1 MWSWSRVLNI
11 TFLITYLSFS
21 NRTFLNRIFL
31 SIEESKAA
39 WQQQQQESKTGL
51 SALLSGWQ
59 PWCLRP
65 KMCFILA
72 HVFLLHCPWR
82 NPYNLFHHDLSIYH
96 HIHSAVARKP
106 VHGITIF
113 YWNLIISCSIVN
125 IKALIINFIAVFKH
139 PGLVINGSKNDTPPI
154 KTMYFAGWTDGWMVF
169 NDKIKDF
176 KRIMP

>member
-82 NPYNLFHHDLSIYH
+82 NPYNLYIPPCTQCSCSEAGSWNHNFLL
-96 HIHSAVARKP
+96 
-106 VHGITIF
+106 
-113 YWNLIISCSIVN
+113 NLIISCSIVN
-125 IKALIINFIAVFKH
+125 IKALIINFIAVCKH

-154 KTMYFAGWTDGWMVF
+154 KTMYFAGWTDGWMIF

-176 KRIMP
+176 